1 MSRTFLDLY
10 VDFTSDFE
18 SPTSFW
24 LWSGICVIAAC
35 LRDNVYLTNQ
45 ASGDYLYPNIF
56 VILIAEPGGRKDPPV
71 NLCGRLVSDIGNTKL
86 IEGRSS
92 IEAII
97 DELSH
102 DETNHMGVYAAKG
115 GSCLLTAPELASF
128 FVNSDSLV
136 PLLTDMYGFRKEF
149 SSRLVSRA
157 KVKVKN
163 LCMSMLAASNEPLL
177 KQVYTDLAMQGGLLS
192 RTLLIRANE
201 KRPANA
207 LFVATE
213 DREKEDFSARQQ
225 KDLLDKL
232 RPIANLRGE
241 PTITR
246 EASLT
251 YQKWYNALYAS
262 NHRIDPSGI
271 MNRIHTAVKKIAMI
285 LAANT
290 AEVSDVT
297 AERIFVIGKEEIEQ
311 AIEMCTALLG
321 NYQSFTASLGKS
333 SIQEAGTIFLNDLW
347 HMQEHKITRKE
358 VLQNHWGVIDHE
370 LLDKLVAT
378 LEQAGM
384 IKSTIDGPVTTYVAT
399 EKCLE
404 IMGKGKD
411 RK

>member
-10 VDFTSDFE
+10 VDFTSEFE

-24 LWSGICVIAAC
+24 KWSGLCVIAAC
-35 LRDNVYLTNQ
+35 LRDNVYLANQ

-71 NLCGRLVSDIGNTKL
+71 NLCTKLVQDIGNTKL
-86 IEGRSS
+86 VEGRSS

-97 DELSH
+97 DELAH
-102 DETNHMGVYAAKG
+102 DETDHLGTLKAKG
-115 GSCLLTAPELASF
+115 GSCLLAAPELASF

-136 PLLTDMYGFRKEF
+136 PLLTDMYGFRKEY

-177 KQVYTDLAMQGGLLS
+177 KQVYTELAMQGGLLS
-192 RTLLIRANE
+192 RTLLVRADE

-207 LFVATE
+207 LFTATE
-213 DREKEDFSARQQ
+213 DQNKEDFSVGQH
-225 KDLLDKL
+225 KILLSKL
-232 RPIANLRGE
+232 LPITKLKGS
-241 PTITR
+241 PIITK
-246 EASLT
+246 EASIIFK
-251 YQKWYNALYAS
+251 KWYDALYSS

-285 LAANT
+285 YAANNYVDKET
-290 AEVSDVT
+290 AE
-297 AERIFVIGKEEIEQ
+297 AFVIGKEEIEQ
-311 AIEMCTALLG
+311 AIEECVKLLG
-321 NYQSFTASLGKS
+321 NYQAFTMGTGKS
-333 SIQEAGTIFLNDLW
+333 TIQESGTIFLNDLW
-347 HMQEHKITRKE
+347 HVQDHKITRKE
-358 VLQNHWGVIDHE
+358 VLQNHWGIIDAE
-370 LLDKLVAT
+370 LLDKLVVT

-384 IKSTIDGPVTTYVAT
+384 IKSIIDGPTVTYIAT

-404 IMGKGKD
+404 ILGKG
-411 RK
+411 RS